1 MSCHVLLG
9 NSETETRFQLT
20 NFLSEKLLDFIFEKE
35 KNNFWKLEH
44 DEGKKKFRCWPQL
57 EVFINIIRWGFYNQ
71 PNFFYFT
78 SIAITNLI
86 FYILHMKSNFLQ
98 I

>member
-44 DEGKKKFRCWPQL
+44 DEGKKKSL
-57 EVFINIIRWGFYNQ
+57 GADLN
-71 PNFFYFT
+71 
-78 SIAITNLI
+78 
-86 FYILHMKSNFLQ
+86 
-98 I
+98 